1 MEVIARINIDS
12 PTGRKLLREVEKHP
26 EVAKIEQ
33 IDPRT
38 INPPS
43 EKTHAEIW
51 EQLEQKLNLHFGT
64 KLKLKY

>member
-12 PTGRKLLREVEKHP
+12 PTGRKLLHEVEKHP

-33 IDPRT
+33 IDPRI

-43 EKTHAEIW
+43 KKTHDEI
-51 EQLEQKLNLHFGT
+51 
-64 KLKLKY
+64 